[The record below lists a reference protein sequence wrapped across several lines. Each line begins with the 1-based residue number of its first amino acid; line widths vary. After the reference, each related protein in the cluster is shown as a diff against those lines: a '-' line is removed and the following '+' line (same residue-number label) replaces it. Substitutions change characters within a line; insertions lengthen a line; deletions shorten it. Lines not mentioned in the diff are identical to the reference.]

1 MKGGKFVSCGSWR
14 DIGAGTYCHYFQ
26 LGSHDEQEAVVRMEL
41 QRRKEVLDK
50 VYVCLCVMCAMSD
63 HCTLASVSKSYTH
76 TQT

>member
-1 MKGGKFVSCGSWR
+1 MSCCSWR
-14 DIGAGTYCHYFQ
+14 DIKAGTYCHYFQ
-26 LGSHDEQEAVVRMEL
+26 LGSHDEQESVVRMEL

-50 VYVCLCVMCAMSD
+50 VCVCVPVCVMCAMSD